1 MKEKLIKNLFEKFE
15 ENKESITEQLRN
27 DLDVIVLQAQGID
40 DENLRMVI
48 HYMGGKINERQL
60 YISGSIWL

>member
-15 ENKESITEQLRN
+15 ENKESIAEQLRN
-27 DLDVIVLQAQGID
+27 GLDVIVLQAQGID

-48 HYMGGKINERQL
+48 HYMGGETNERRRK
-60 YISGSIWL
+60 